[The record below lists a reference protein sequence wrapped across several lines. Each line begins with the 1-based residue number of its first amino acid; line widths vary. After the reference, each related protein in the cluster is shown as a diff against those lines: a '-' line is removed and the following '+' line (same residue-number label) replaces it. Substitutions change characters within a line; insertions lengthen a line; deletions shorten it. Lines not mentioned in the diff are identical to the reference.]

1 LLLVELTFCLLS
13 SLWAGKEEYVF
24 DLDRPENNANSI
36 FAVRGKDVV
45 VDDISVMDTITI
57 YKPIFDP
64 RDRAKVEVSLLSDGS
79 GIEMKEPTV
88 PTFFFTQVEDMYEL
102 DSDEERCASTILAH
116 SVAATAIKNQV
127 HRQSKRVVIEFPDGI
142 TCNKDFF
149 NEAGDGLKLKKR
161 FRMLEVEL
169 CKDAA
174 GNPVTTH
181 LTFMY
186 WKVAVDGEEKKLG
199 PDKNKPDDDDDLK
212 NALHRMS
219 KMNMNTGP

>member
-1 LLLVELTFCLLS
+1 MLLVELTFCLLS

-161 FRMLEVEL
+161 FAPNARSGTLQGCSREPCDYSSHVHVLESGRRWRRKEI
-169 CKDAA
+169 
-174 GNPVTTH
+174 GS
-181 LTFMY
+181 
-186 WKVAVDGEEKKLG
+186 GQEQ
-199 PDKNKPDDDDDLK
+199 
-212 NALHRMS
+212 
-219 KMNMNTGP
+219 TG